1 MNPKDKR
8 VNFGSMEPLI
18 RDIGTVY
25 EFYFD
30 QNTFIESE
38 IKTFLKEFE
47 TKRGDRDLYSLSQ
60 QTINANNT
68 IVNINR
74 SIHQSSQ
81 FLENINNNLNQ
92 INSKLS
98 TQVENESI
106 HQEQRNNDRLNKF
119 ELELVEKK
127 SIEDSFNQRKSQI
140 ENDFNEKASVLRDK
154 YQIVL

>member
-30 QNTFIESE
+30 QNTFIETE
-38 IKTFLKEFE
+38 IKSFLKEFE
-47 TKRGDRDLYSLSQ
+47 TKRGDRDLQAISQ

-68 IVNINR
+68 IANINKSLHR
-74 SIHQSSQ
+74 SNQ
-81 FLENINNNLNQ
+81 FLDNLNNSLNQ
-92 INSKLS
+92 INSKVS
-98 TQVENESI
+98 NQVQNETT
-106 HQEQRNNDRLNKF
+106 HQEQRNTDRLNKF
-119 ELELVEKK
+119 ELELLEKK

-140 ENDFNEKASVLRDK
+140 EKDFNEKASALRDK